1 MGQDDRICLCA
12 FQTWNVQLRCDE
24 VHAMTDILIL
34 GGTGK
39 TGRRLTT
46 ILRDQGQ
53 SVRTAA
59 RSGADVTFDWDDAA
73 SRAAALEGADRV
85 YLVPPALRLD
95 HAPLVAAF
103 LDEAVSAGVHHVTF
117 LSAGGVQFAPPE
129 AALRAIELM
138 LTGRDDLT
146 HTVLRPSW
154 FLQNLTEGFMA
165 PMVAEG
171 TLALPAGDG
180 AEAFIDAEDI
190 AAVAAA
196 TLVDPAAH
204 AGREFNLTGPEAIT
218 HTELAARVS
227 AATGREVRYVDAPRA
242 DWIEGVQRA
251 GVPADYAELLA
262 GLFDVIRDG
271 HGSRP
276 TEDVETVLGRPARSV
291 ETFLAAEVGT
301 PVP

>member
-1 MGQDDRICLCA
+1 
-12 FQTWNVQLRCDE
+12 
-24 VHAMTDILIL
+24 MTDILIL

-39 TGRRLTT
+39 TGRRLAT
-46 ILRDQGQ
+46 ILRDQGH

-59 RSGADVTFDWDDAA
+59 RSGADVSFDWDDPA
-73 SRAAALEGADRV
+73 SRTAALQGADRV

-95 HAPLVAAF
+95 HAPLVGAF
-103 LDEAVSAGVHHVTF
+103 LDEAVAAGVRHVTF

-138 LTGRDDLT
+138 LVGRDDIT
-146 HTVLRPSW
+146 HTILRPSW

-165 PMVAEG
+165 PMIAEG

-204 AGREFNLTGPEAIT
+204 AGREYNLTGPEAIT
-218 HTELAARVS
+218 HAELAARIS
-227 AATGREVRYVDAPRA
+227 AATGREVRYVDADRA
-242 DWIEGVQRA
+242 AWIEGVQGA

-276 TEDVETVLGRPARSV
+276 TGDVEAVLGRRARGVEAFVTAAAASAAWGPSATPA
-291 ETFLAAEVGT
+291 
-301 PVP
+301 

>member
-1 MGQDDRICLCA
+1 
-12 FQTWNVQLRCDE
+12 
-24 VHAMTDILIL
+24 MTDILIL

-39 TGRRLTT
+39 TGRRLAT
-46 ILRDQGQ
+46 ILRDQGH

-59 RSGADVTFDWDDAA
+59 RSGADVSFDWDDPAT
-73 SRAAALEGADRV
+73 RIAALAGADRV

-95 HAPLVAAF
+95 HAPLVGAF
-103 LDEAVSAGVHHVTF
+103 LDEAVAAGVRHVTF

-138 LTGRDDLT
+138 LAGRDDIT
-146 HTVLRPSW
+146 HTILRPSW

-165 PMVAEG
+165 PMIAEG

-204 AGREFNLTGPEAIT
+204 AGREYNLTGPEAIT
-218 HTELAARVS
+218 HAELAARIS
-227 AATGREVRYVDAPRA
+227 AATGREVRYVDADRA
-242 DWIEGVQRA
+242 AWIEGVQGA

-276 TEDVETVLGRPARSV
+276 TGDVEAVLGRSARSV
-291 ETFLAAEVGT
+291 EAFVTAAAASAAWGPSAT
-301 PVP
+301 PA